1 MKTMS
6 NNDYIAKYIE
16 KNEIDINE
24 PSSVEWELN
33 VVNIELDKDPEDDQL
48 RAVATYLRNRL
59 IYLGY

>member
-1 MKTMS
+1 MN

-48 RAVATYLRNRL
+48 RAVANYLHNRL